1 MQMRWLQSVNMSI
14 FRTSLR
20 PLLQTICSDNQMV
33 RNASWTMIV
42 EDIHKALDAGHIRHG
57 AQLFMALQHFL
68 EQHPE
73 TNPELAQ

>member
-14 FRTSLR
+14 FQTSL
-20 PLLQTICSDNQMV
+20 PLRLQTICSD
-33 RNASWTMIV
+33 RPDGPERIRTMIV